1 MKPKPSI
8 NLVSSNFVFIG
19 GLTRSGKSFLCPIIS
34 SFKKAEMF
42 LVDSNIE
49 NISYLNALNKISFE
63 CAKYLV
69 QLNLNERAYN
79 LFLSRNVNFR
89 KSDYSS
95 VLNSKNFKEYKYRLA
110 YNDGDQIVKKI
121 KKINPI
127 FPIMFHDVMI
137 NPKLLLE
144 SFPKAK
150 IIYID
155 RDPTDL
161 VNEWMKKKYY
171 GDFFSNPRNVT
182 LSYKIGKKTLPY
194 WCFNK
199 FKAFIKIRNNLEKV
213 VFFINNLSS
222 IQKKNYRKFKKKY
235 KKRLIIVKFDD
246 LATNSNK
253 TLKIISNNI
262 GTKFTKKTNFF
273 IKKEKGNR
281 KLNYEIKKKN
291 RQKIL
296 RSLSPRFQE
305 IFYNLEKEYKN
316 FK

>member
-1 MKPKPSI
+1 M
-8 NLVSSNFVFIG
+8 
-19 GLTRSGKSFLCPIIS
+19 
-34 SFKKAEMF
+34 E
-42 LVDSNIE
+42 
-49 NISYLNALNKISFE
+49 
-63 CAKYLV
+63 
-69 QLNLNERAYN
+69 
-79 LFLSRNVNFR
+79 
-89 KSDYSS
+89 
-95 VLNSKNFKEYKYRLA
+95 
-110 YNDGDQIVKKI
+110 
-121 KKINPI
+121 
-127 FPIMFHDVMI
+127 
-137 NPKLLLE
+137 
-144 SFPKAK
+144 
-150 IIYID
+150 
-155 RDPTDL
+155 
-161 VNEWMKKKYY
+161 
-171 GDFFSNPRNVT
+171 
-182 LSYKIGKKTLPY
+182 KKTLPY